1 MYNAKCIVYTEK
13 LYLLVH
19 YVIYFTILSSS
30 DLSLSLG
37 LCLCIK
43 SASESFLFVVCGCI
57 SSIDTLLA
65 RSKEEAKTNC
75 DMISSKDRDGKIEW
89 EVEYPEQDN

>member
-13 LYLLVH
+13 LYLFVH
-19 YVIYFTILSSS
+19 YVIYFAILSSS

-57 SSIDTLLA
+57 SSIDTF
-65 RSKEEAKTNC
+65 
-75 DMISSKDRDGKIEW
+75 RDGSQLW
-89 EVEYPEQDN
+89 